1 MAKSSLRTERETY
14 ATEFVKADYDR
25 AYFHSDPLIDSL
37 FTSLTALGATVWA
50 LQRRQTITEKL
61 LEQNG
66 SVTAEMIENYLPTKA
81 EAKQMQA
88 DRDAFVAE
96 LYGPFR
102 ESGDIAYGSTMH
114 PPAAPSE

>member
-1 MAKSSLRTERETY
+1 MAKSHLRTERETY

-61 LEQNG
+61 LEEHG
-66 SVTAEMIENYLPTKA
+66 SVTAKMIENYLPTKA
-81 EAKQMQA
+81 EARQMQA

-102 ESGDIAYGSTMH
+102 ESGDIAYGTTMH
-114 PPAAPSE
+114 PPAPSE